1 MLVENFRFRTQ
12 TPRQLIKH
20 IFCKIELLKSPFD
33 IDSAMPSLT
42 LQRLQRHKQALL
54 KPAFS
59 LLV

>member
-1 MLVENFRFRTQ
+1 
-12 TPRQLIKH
+12 
-20 IFCKIELLKSPFD
+20 
-33 IDSAMPSLT
+33 MPSLT